1 MKKISQFI
9 SAITPVILILC
20 MISNTYASNDFD
32 VYIARGIDKINEKQF
47 SEALEVLQKA
57 LELEPDDTEALYY
70 TALAYTRLGELEK
83 AEKLFLKI
91 RDKDSNPGINFELG
105 RIYYV
110 NEDCVKAE
118 DYLSKFISLTDD
130 ESLKK
135 YASTLIKDCY
145 GSKEAQKEERPYN
158 LYVTLGSQYD
168 DNVIVEPNNPD
179 PSVSRDD
186 KDDGVAVAFI
196 AADAV
201 VLDKGVL
208 KLNAEYN
215 FYQSVHLF
223 DMSNYD
229 VHYHKISPVL
239 EIKLHDAFMPSIGY
253 SYEYTALGEEF
264 YSESSSYF
272 AGFKTKKSDNLSTD
286 LTYKYSDLRYRD
298 TELFIDNSVRSGYK
312 SDIGIKLNF
321 SVDKLRGDVHY
332 SREYVRAKA
341 DYWAYDGQRAGAEL
355 MINIVPKLYLT
366 VFGEYNENR
375 YREDFPGE
383 LKKRKDEM
391 MHYSLTLTYQISD
404 RFTAYLSEDYSDND
418 SNLTDFDYTRN
429 IVSLFLTMSVF

>member
-145 GSKEAQKEERPYN
+145 GSKK
-158 LYVTLGSQYD
+158 
-168 DNVIVEPNNPD
+168 
-179 PSVSRDD
+179 
-186 KDDGVAVAFI
+186 
-196 AADAV
+196 
-201 VLDKGVL
+201 
-208 KLNAEYN
+208 
-215 FYQSVHLF
+215 
-223 DMSNYD
+223 
-229 VHYHKISPVL
+229 PV
-239 EIKLHDAFMPSIGY
+239 
-253 SYEYTALGEEF
+253 
-264 YSESSSYF
+264 
-272 AGFKTKKSDNLSTD
+272 
-286 LTYKYSDLRYRD
+286 
-298 TELFIDNSVRSGYK
+298 
-312 SDIGIKLNF
+312 
-321 SVDKLRGDVHY
+321 
-332 SREYVRAKA
+332 
-341 DYWAYDGQRAGAEL
+341 
-355 MINIVPKLYLT
+355 
-366 VFGEYNENR
+366 
-375 YREDFPGE
+375 
-383 LKKRKDEM
+383 
-391 MHYSLTLTYQISD
+391 
-404 RFTAYLSEDYSDND
+404 
-418 SNLTDFDYTRN
+418 
-429 IVSLFLTMSVF
+429 